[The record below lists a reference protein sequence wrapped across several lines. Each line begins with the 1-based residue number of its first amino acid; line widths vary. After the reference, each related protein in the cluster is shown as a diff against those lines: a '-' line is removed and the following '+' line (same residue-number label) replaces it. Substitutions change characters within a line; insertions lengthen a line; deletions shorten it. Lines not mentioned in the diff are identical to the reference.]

1 MYEFLRNLFA
11 SEQPVLQKFNVVDPT
26 AVGDNIRSL
35 TLAYTPSTTDS
46 PTSVVS
52 LYWSDSQNKVYEKQF
67 QDESQAQKLFG
78 AMQGD
83 LEQAARLSKEEKLD
97 AASSL
102 VSSLLKR
109 YDIYTDEIINPDQK
123 PVTTTNANK
132 KKAGGDHYCASCGSR
147 ENCEQMPCNHD
158 DNKYT
163 CSDCKSGL
171 VESKIQNPLVNKT
184 AKVVMQNLFFETPEE
199 LMSYQEKLKGKGKP
213 GKEAPQVGD
222 FKDDLKP
229 LDDKMP
235 LDDELTDELGDDG
248 LAPSSL
254 SYDEYEKGQA
264 DEQKSLTKRI
274 EREVKDQVKSAL
286 ERKIA
291 STFEESDDALI
302 DAMRAKGRTWEE
314 IKEYFIKELKYDKDS
329 VAAYIDALRE
339 AEHGGPVDPLT
350 PPKKEEPLP
359 SAPKPP
365 EDLVSPE
372 THDQLVKELDEPESE
387 PKEIEKQDM
396 AMTEIARQDTE
407 IKKVAE
413 EPLETIPSAR
423 PGSGS
428 DWEFLP
434 KGENMSDDMVEDPS
448 PSPETP
454 DAGDQT
460 FSEKVNPGDKV
471 YVMADYET
479 GEQGYEGTLVSM
491 YKQSGDEW
499 AVIDAGHSQI
509 KEVPMRMVKR
519 ADFGRLVKFLK
530 VRKAARLRKEAA
542 AKKRNTELDRIVQ
555 EAVYG
560 WQINI
565 MDIGKVYAVA
575 EAAYRAGKDVKL
587 AVTELLKMIA
597 KPSDVPAAPG
607 NPPMPTA
614 SDELKAITA
623 ELKDLEIAIDKEAD
637 SSVVMPM
644 LYAIRDK
651 DILDYANGSIYANK
665 IASGQMNDEDWQTL
679 VKETGRWM
687 PHVGRDKT
695 SQHFPQNAEW
705 NFDVEQIAK
714 IKNMFQNLPAQSS
727 LKAASGCSVKDCTS
741 PVEET
746 LNGKPYCKKH
756 LWGIDPKK
764 KTAGIK
770 CPECGST
777 NVTPASG
784 HKLNKCDS
792 CHWAFDNESAAS
804 DKEAAPTDLIYHLLH
819 STETKGNHRLQK
831 TWCGKD
837 SMMPY
842 TEIVPE
848 GTWEQVPPAQKCPE
862 CDSSYQSG
870 VPKTATPDMT
880 ECDGCGKP
888 LSREK
893 AVKSPRGQGVY
904 DYFCGESCQKAF
916 HNRGETYLEEISS
929 KTAAPGDKP
938 QAPVDPKA
946 PIVEPVKL
954 DVHKKAPPGM
964 REEDPTPAT
973 PEVAKAYDEVR
984 DVMHKLELIERST
997 QGMLAKVS
1005 EEIKKFETESGKSAL
1020 ISQHKAALEQLFG
1033 VIAPMKAK
1041 VVEVEDSLINVVNET
1056 TKEVKD
1062 WTTAKQLKMVLEKF
1076 PDAVKYLE
1084 NALNGLQSG
1093 AKEIEK
1099 RRLVMFPKSHKLSR
1113 FDKRASF
1120 EDILKNVMD
1129 NLNAAFQ
1136 AISAVVPE
1144 VAPEPTMASKET
1156 KLDK

>member
-83 LEQAARLSKEEKLD
+83 LEQAARLSKEEKTE

-102 VSSLLKR
+102 VNSLLKR
-109 YDIYTDEIINPDQK
+109 YDVYTDEIVDPSPK
-123 PVTTTNANK
+123 PVTTTNADLK
-132 KKAGGDHYCASCGSR
+132 
-147 ENCEQMPCNHD
+147 
-158 DNKYT
+158 
-163 CSDCKSGL
+163 L
-171 VESKIQNPLVNKT
+171 SKVQNPLLNKN

-235 LDDELTDELGDDG
+235 LGDELTDELGDDG

-291 STFEESDDALI
+291 STFDESDDALI

-314 IKEYFIKELKYDKDS
+314 IKKYFIKELEYDDDS

-339 AEHGGPVDPLT
+339 AEHGGPTAPLT
-350 PPKKEEPLP
+350 PPKKEEPMP
-359 SAPKPP
+359 SAPKPSD
-365 EDLVSPE
+365 ELVSPE
-372 THDQLVKELDEPESE
+372 THDKLLKELDEPITEE

-396 AMTEIARQDTE
+396 MMTEIAKQDTE
-407 IKKVAE
+407 IKKIAE
-413 EPLETIPSAR
+413 EPLETIPKSN
-423 PGSGS
+423 PGQGG
-428 DWEFLP
+428 DYDFLP
-434 KGENMSDDMVEDPS
+434 QADDMSDDMVEDPA
-448 PSPETP
+448 PAPESGEIG
-454 DAGDQT
+454 DAV
-460 FSEKVNPGDKV
+460 FAEKVAPGDRV

-491 YKQSGDEW
+491 YKQAGDEW
-499 AVIDAGHSQI
+499 AVIDAGNSQI
-509 KEVPMRMVKR
+509 TEVPLRMVKK
-519 ADFGRLVKFLK
+519 AAFGHLVKFLK
-530 VRKAARLRKEAA
+530 VRKAARLAKEAA
-542 AKKRNTELDRIVQ
+542 AKKRNTELDRMVQ

-565 MDIGKVYAVA
+565 MDLSKVYAVA
-575 EAAYRAGKDVKL
+575 EGAYRAGKDVKL

-614 SDELKAITA
+614 SDELKSITA
-623 ELKDLEIAIDKEAD
+623 ELKALEVELQKEAD
-637 SSVVMPM
+637 SSVIMPM
-644 LYAIRDK
+644 EYAITDK
-651 DILDYANGSIYANK
+651 DVLAYANGSIYAKK
-665 IASGQMNDEDWQTL
+665 IQANDMTDEDWKIL
-679 VKETGRWM
+679 IKETGRWM
-687 PHVGRDKT
+687 PHVG
-695 SQHFPQNAEW
+695 AEKVRSHYSMDAKYQ
-705 NFDVEQIAK
+705 FDDSQIAK
-714 IKNMFQNLPAQSS
+714 IKAMFQTLPAQSS
-727 LKAASGCSVKDCTS
+727 LKEAGHGEGDCPRCGT
-741 PVEET
+741 
-746 LNGKPYCKKH
+746 NIKPSKEMCDTCKKNVKE
-756 LWGIDPKK
+756 DSQ
-764 KTAGIK
+764 KT
-770 CPECGST
+770 
-777 NVTPASG
+777 
-784 HKLNKCDS
+784 
-792 CHWAFDNESAAS
+792 
-804 DKEAAPTDLIYHLLH
+804 AAPTDLIYHLLQ
-819 STETKGNHRLQK
+819 TTDTKGNHRLQK

-848 GTWEQVPPAQKCPE
+848 NTWQQVPPVQKCTE
-862 CDSSYQSG
+862 CDKSYQSS
-870 VPKTATPDMT
+870 A
-880 ECDGCGKP
+880 
-888 LSREK
+888 L
-893 AVKSPRGQGVY
+893 
-904 DYFCGESCQKAF
+904 
-916 HNRGETYLEEISS
+916 
-929 KTAAPGDKP
+929 KTAAPGDAPK
-938 QAPVDPKA
+938 APVADPKA

-964 REEDPTPAT
+964 REQDPTPAT
-973 PEVAKAYDEVR
+973 PEVSQAYNEVK

-1005 EEIKKFETESGKSAL
+1005 EEIKKFEQDSNKSAL
-1020 ISQHKAALEQLFG
+1020 IAQNKAALEKLFS

-1041 VVEVEDSLINVVNET
+1041 VVEVEDSLINVINEK

-1062 WTTAKQLKMVLEKF
+1062 WTTAKQLNMVLEKF
-1076 PDAVKYLE
+1076 PEAVKYLE

-1099 RRLVMFPKSHKLSR
+1099 RRMVMFPKSSKLSS

-1120 EDILKNVMD
+1120 EDMLKMVTD

-1136 AISAVVPE
+1136 AISAVLPE
-1144 VAPEPTMASKET
+1144 VAPAPTMASKEI
-1156 KLDK
+1156 K